1 MYSSGKPGQREGEEK
16 RGRKRGEWR
25 RERKRGEW
33 RRERK
38 RGEWR
43 RERRRKVVKLS
54 IYRLD
59 AAMSGKY
66 CLSSP

>member
-33 RRERK
+33 RRER
-38 RGEWR
+38 
-43 RERRRKVVKLS
+43 RRKVVKLS

-59 AAMSGKY
+59 AAMSAKY